1 MGIMKARRDMVSSD
15 EAYQNMD
22 GNTGLSAS
30 VSPDD
35 GSAGDGSSGAFGV
48 ISDYEAQI
56 RQFSGAG
63 LMVGGLVA
71 GAFAYGQMGWMMTT
85 GWLVYRM
92 GTAKI

>member
-1 MGIMKARRDMVSSD
+1 MKARRDMSNSD

-22 GNTGLSAS
+22 NTGLSAS
-30 VSPDD
+30 VSPD
-35 GSAGDGSSGAFGV
+35 DGSSGAFGV